1 MEALKITAFSRRTAK
16 CRQGGTRQLR
26 RKTMIW
32 IWIWGMKWSGTI
44 SPAAVFLRP
53 PAEEASTSDLVRIN
67 GITYLFNEK
76 GNPVYGL
83 RRLRIGN
90 TDEYACYYFG
100 NKATSSVVKGKGTV
114 EEGDGTKSDFY
125 FSSSGRGYTGVR
137 DGYLYYAGKKQEAVD
152 GTKYM
157 CYHVNGKLQKAES
170 GTKYEAI
177 KIDNKVYLV
186 STSGKIVKSTTVK
199 DSSGTKYKTNSSGQI
214 IQVDEQSDDG
224 KSLAR
229 EPIEPDYWED

>member
-1 MEALKITAFSRRTAK
+1 M
-16 CRQGGTRQLR
+16 
-26 RKTMIW
+26 
-32 IWIWGMKWSGTI
+32 
-44 SPAAVFLRP
+44 
-53 PAEEASTSDLVRIN
+53 
-67 GITYLFNEK
+67 
-76 GNPVYGL
+76 
-83 RRLRIGN
+83 
-90 TDEYACYYFG
+90 
-100 NKATSSVVKGKGTV
+100 KGKGTV

-125 FSSSGRGYTGVR
+125 FTESGTKAGRGYTGVK
-137 DGYLYYAGKKQEAVD
+137 DNYLF
-152 GTKYM
+152 YM
-157 CYHVNGKLQKAES
+157 GKLQKAES

-214 IQVDEQSDDG
+214 IQVDEQSDDA